1 MKKYLFTLLLLLV
14 LSILSCSKNDDT
26 IETENIQVDKVI
38 FGGISVTCEGDCRN
52 LYMINKKELYKDAD
66 SESDEYGEWSSTTF
80 REKLNLEDF
89 NNTSDLLDIPSEL
102 LKKDI
107 KQEDLV
113 QTWADVDYYIYIEID
128 GKSVE
133 IILDNIHKNA
143 SPAIKS
149 YFKKFLKHYKELGGY
164 IFHG

>member
-26 IETENIQVDKVI
+26 IEPETQQVDKVI
-38 FGGISVTCEGDCRN
+38 FGGIYVTCDGDCRN

-80 REKLNLEDF
+80 REKLNLENF
-89 NNTSDLLDIPSEL
+89 NNTSDLLDVPSEL
-102 LKKDI
+102 LKKGL
-107 KQEDLV
+107 KQEELV
-113 QTWADVDYYIYIEID
+113 QTWTDVDYYIYVEKD

-149 YFKKFLKHYKELGGY
+149 YFKKFLKSYKDLGGN
-164 IFHG
+164 IFRG